1 MPYCS
6 PPGYAQFVKVIS
18 VVYVVAGLSL
28 IVYLLGVRFGRGTIL
43 TLSIVFGLYFLPS
56 IVASRRA
63 MANKNS
69 VFVINLFLGWTF
81 IGWII
86 ALSMAVGQAKSNK
99 PVVQPAPKPP
109 PNPPVARSVADP
121 PLMFRSAVIRL
132 AVLDELREA
141 GTVTEDE
148 YAAKRQKIL
157 DTI

>member
-18 VVYVVAGLSL
+18 VVYVVAGLSV
-28 IVYLLGVRFGRGTIL
+28 IVFLLGVRFGRGTIL

-99 PVVQPAPKPP
+99 PVVQPALKPP
-109 PNPPVARSVADP
+109 PNPPASRSMADP
-121 PLMFRSAVIRL
+121 SLARLQSLHRL

-148 YAAKRQKIL
+148 YAAKRQKIF

>member
-1 MPYCS
+1 M
-6 PPGYAQFVKVIS
+6 IS
-18 VVYVVAGLSL
+18 VVYVVAGLSV

-63 MANKNS
+63 MASKNS

-99 PVVQPAPKPP
+99 PVVYPAPKPS
-109 PNPPVARSVADP
+109 PNPPAARFVAD
-121 PLMFRSAVIRL
+121 RL

-148 YAAKRQKIL
+148 YAAKRQKIF

>member
-28 IVYLLGVRFGRGTIL
+28 IVYLLGERFGRGTIL

-86 ALSMAVGQAKSNK
+86 ALSMAVGQSKSIK
-99 PVVQPAPKPP
+99 PVVQLAPKPP

-121 PLMFRSAVIRL
+121 PLMFRAAVIRL